1 MSDIQY
7 PTNGTKGVKIKS
19 TDLCGNTRNGVRE
32 VNIIQQLLEGQY
44 IDLLEDGQT
53 VTISVD
59 IEDDYY
65 NKNQINELL
74 GGLDTVKFRVVN
86 ALPATGTE
94 NIIYLVPK
102 AAPDVGYDQYIWD
115 SDANLFYPIGDT
127 DIDLADYYTKTQ
139 ADDKFQEKL
148 TAGDPIET
156 ISDSTSLSQVLL
168 GSKTVK
174 QTTGVAIWNY
184 IKSKFTGVAVSP
196 IDDNTRISGV
206 DFTKADPNQYM
217 TAYDLYAYGIEK
229 IGSEFVSPMTDS
241 TAVADFQPGA
251 ATQVKRVTG
260 STIWNYIKSKMVG
273 AISSVITS
281 DLGTSKAM
289 ATTSDGKIGATLVTR
304 DELYTLR
311 GSDTTTTLQAQIDDM
326 WKKIYPVGAVYISM
340 NSTSPA
346 TLFGGTWTQI
356 TDRFLLAV
364 GSTYTTANSTGG
376 SSTMTITRANLPRVS
391 ITTSSAGKKTFDLDG
406 VKGFTYKSG
415 GTANKWGFDYGTHEM
430 YEKKSYGSSEET
442 ASDHTH
448 SFNLN
453 GNVTQT
459 ATNNMPPYVTVFMWR
474 RTA

>member
-1 MSDIQY
+1 MKLTKLGLNPLDI
-7 PTNGTKGVKIKS
+7 KA
-19 TDLCGNTRNGVRE
+19 TDDCGNEVRGTRMI
-32 VNIIQQLLEGQY
+32 NIVQKLFAGRY
-44 IDLLEDGQT
+44 IEIAESGDSA
-53 VTISVD
+53 TISAD
-59 IEDDYY
+59 ISADYY
-65 NKNQINELL
+65 DKTQINQIIAD
-74 GGLDTVKFRVVN
+74 LDTVKFRVV
-86 ALPATGTE
+86 ATLPPLGVA
-94 NIIYLVPK
+94 NVIYLVEK
-102 AAPDVGYDQYIWD
+102 TAPDTGYNQYIWND
-115 SDANLFYPIGDT
+115 TESQFEPIGDT
-127 DIDLADYYTKTQ
+127 DIDLSDYYTKTQ
-139 ADDKFQEKL
+139 SDDKFQEKL

-184 IKSKFTGVAVSP
+184 IKSKFTGTAVSP
-196 IDDNTRISGV
+196 IDDSTRISGV

-229 IGSEFVSPMTDS
+229 IGSEFVSTMTDS

-289 ATTSDGKIGATLVTR
+289 ATTSDGKIVATLVTR

-311 GSDTTTTLQAQIDDM
+311 GSDTSTTLQAQIDEM

-391 ITTSSAGKKTFDLDG
+391 ITTTSAGKKTFDLDG

-459 ATNNMPPYVTVFMWR
+459 ATNNMPPYLTVYMWR